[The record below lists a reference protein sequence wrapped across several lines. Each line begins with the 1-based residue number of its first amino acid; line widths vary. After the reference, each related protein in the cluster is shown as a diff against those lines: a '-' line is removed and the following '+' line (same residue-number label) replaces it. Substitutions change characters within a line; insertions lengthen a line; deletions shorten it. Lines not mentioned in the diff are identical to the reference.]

1 MKKYIFRKEE
11 RLCHQGSIDDL
22 FHKGSSFFYYPFRVV
37 FHRPQTTANLP
48 DSTRIQVLISVPKRK
63 HAKAAQRNL
72 LKRRI
77 REAYRLNK
85 AEHFT
90 DYFLENNCS
99 IHFSIQYIAVEVLD
113 FERISEKMIGL
124 LQKLNKEY
132 AKRYL
137 GKGD

>member
-1 MKKYIFRKEE
+1 MKTYIFRKEE

-22 FHKGSSFFYYPFRVV
+22 FHKGSSFVYYPFRVV

-48 DSTRIQVLISVPKRK
+48 DSSLIQVLISVPKRK
-63 HAKAAQRNL
+63 HVKATRRNL

-85 AEHFT
+85 PEHFIE
-90 DYFLENNCS
+90 YFYENNCS
-99 IHFSIQYIAVEVLD
+99 IHFSIQYIAVEVLEYD
-113 FERISEKMIGL
+113 RISEKMVGL
-124 LQKLNKEY
+124 MQKLKKEY

-137 GKGD
+137 GKGN